1 MKTKTALSAEK
12 NFDCKVIAVANC
24 KGGTGKSTTAIN
36 LGVGLADKGYRVLLV
51 DNDPQGSMSLGL
63 GIDNPDML
71 DYSLAPALVDMITGE
86 RVDPRKGIL
95 SHEEGVDLMPGNIEL
110 CGLEVEL
117 VEKGIKEALRKYLS
131 FFKNDY
137 AYIIIDCQPSLSQLT
152 LNAFAAADSIIVPVQ
167 ASYLPVKG
175 LEQFISA
182 VNQVKGPLNPM
193 LRIEGILLTMVDNRT
208 NNSKEIIRLLHKNI
222 GGNINIFK
230 TSIPF
235 SVKASESTGMHKSIY
250 RHSPRCKVA
259 DAYRRLTEEVLE
271 I

>member
-1 MKTKTALSAEK
+1 
-12 NFDCKVIAVANC
+12 
-24 KGGTGKSTTAIN
+24 
-36 LGVGLADKGYRVLLV
+36 
-51 DNDPQGSMSLGL
+51 
-63 GIDNPDML
+63 
-71 DYSLAPALVDMITGE
+71 
-86 RVDPRKGIL
+86 
-95 SHEEGVDLMPGNIEL
+95 
-110 CGLEVEL
+110 
-117 VEKGIKEALRKYLS
+117 
-131 FFKNDY
+131 
-137 AYIIIDCQPSLSQLT
+137 
-152 LNAFAAADSIIVPVQ
+152 
-167 ASYLPVKG
+167 
-175 LEQFISA
+175 
-182 VNQVKGPLNPM
+182 M